1 VTHFHVVALTL
12 ILPKIRQAKLSQ
24 KMDPQKVKITT
35 PAESSAYEI
44 AIGSGL
50 LESCGVWAKTCL
62 PSPAKKIAV
71 VSNKKVFGLYGAAVE
86 KSLRRA
92 GFKTCVWL
100 MPDGEKYKDLNS
112 LQKLL
117 AFLGKEKLTRSD
129 AILALGGG
137 VVGDLAGFA
146 ASICLRGIPVLQVPT
161 TLLAQIDS
169 SVGGKTA
176 VNTGFGKNLIGTF
189 YQPRGVLIDVDTL
202 GTLPPRELTAGFC
215 EAIKQGVLA
224 GGLLFNRTRR
234 FLESFDPSD
243 PARIDKIALAGL
255 IKSQVAFKAKIV
267 AGDQRES
274 LLRQDGRSRKILNL
288 GHTTAHALEKVTRY
302 QQLKHGEAVGYG
314 LLVAGEISKNLGF
327 LDDNSL
333 KSLKDVVTR
342 AGALPPLRNITSEE
356 IHRATVFDKKN
367 SAGVISW
374 VLLREIGRPVIVG
387 DDQIPTSLIKKAIRT
402 ILK

>member
-1 VTHFHVVALTL
+1 
-12 ILPKIRQAKLSQ
+12 
-24 KMDPQKVKITT
+24 MDPQKVKITAPT
-35 PAESSAYEI
+35 ESSAYEI

-50 LESCGVWAKTCL
+50 LTNCGVWAKTCL
-62 PSPAKKIAV
+62 PSTVKKIAI

-92 GFKTCVWL
+92 GYKACIWL
-100 MPDGEKYKDLNS
+100 MSDGEKYKDINS
-112 LQKLL
+112 LYTLL
-117 AFLGKEKLTRSD
+117 IFLSKEKLTRSD

-146 ASICLRGIPVLQVPT
+146 ASIYLRGIPVLQVPT

-176 VNTGFGKNLIGTF
+176 VNTKFGKNLIGTF
-189 YQPRGVLIDVDTL
+189 YQPHGVLIDVDTL

-215 EAIKQGVLA
+215 EAIKQGALA
-224 GGLLFNRTRR
+224 GGPLFTRTRR
-234 FLESFDPSD
+234 FLESFDFRD
-243 PARIDKIALAGL
+243 RARIDRIAMAEL
-255 IKSQVAFKAKIV
+255 IKGQVAFKAKIV

-274 LLRQDGRSRKILNL
+274 LLRQDGQSRKILNL
-288 GHTTAHALEKVTRY
+288 GHTTAHALEKVTSY

-314 LLVAGEISKNLGF
+314 LLVAGEISKSLGF

-333 KSLKDVVTR
+333 KSLKDVVKQ

-356 IHRATVFDKKN
+356 IHHATVFDKKN
-367 SAGVISW
+367 SGGVVSW
-374 VLLREIGRPVIVG
+374 VLLREIGQPVIVG
-387 DDQIPTSLIKKAIRT
+387 DDKIPASLIKKAIRT
-402 ILK
+402 ILN